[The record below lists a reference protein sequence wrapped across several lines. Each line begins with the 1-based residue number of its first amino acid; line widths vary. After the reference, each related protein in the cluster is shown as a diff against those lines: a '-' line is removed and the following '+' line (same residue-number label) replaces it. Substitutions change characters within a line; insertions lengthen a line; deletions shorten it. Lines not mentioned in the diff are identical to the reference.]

1 MSAPPDLDVAR
12 TRTLCGIGLAFL
24 VVVATLPA
32 RVAADTVHDIEIALY
47 ETIVNHGLA
56 DDPRILVI
64 AAETTG
70 DPAAIAE
77 HGEAA
82 RAIVADLGAP
92 AETLDGWVRMNAG
105 TAIIDRP
112 LRLDITYQLL
122 DQDAR
127 RKLFA
132 AAAPQLAWSQFFAR
146 YEGAPGLLRLSRA
159 GFDDTREHALVYVE
173 HQCGVEC
180 GAGRLIH
187 LQRSADQR
195 WQVKG
200 AALVWMVE

>member
-1 MSAPPDLDVAR
+1 MSRLLKTAAPGAANA
-12 TRTLCGIGLAFL
+12 CGIGLAVLLL
-24 VVVATLPA
+24 VLTPPTI
-32 RVAADTVHDIEIALY
+32 AAANLVHDIEIALY

-77 HGEAA
+77 HDEAA

-92 AETLDGWVRMNAG
+92 PEALDGWIRMNAT

-112 LRLDITYQLL
+112 LRLSVTYQLL

-132 AAAPQLAWSQFFAR
+132 AAAPQIAWSQFFAR

-187 LQRSADQR
+187 LQRGVDDS

>member
-1 MSAPPDLDVAR
+1 MP
-12 TRTLCGIGLAFL
+12 
-24 VVVATLPA
+24 
-32 RVAADTVHDIEIALY
+32 
-47 ETIVNHGLA
+47 
-56 DDPRILVI
+56 
-64 AAETTG
+64 
-70 DPAAIAE
+70 
-77 HGEAA
+77 
-82 RAIVADLGAP
+82 
-92 AETLDGWVRMNAG
+92 NAG
-105 TAIIDRP
+105 TALIDRP

-122 DQDAR
+122 DQDER

-132 AAAPQLAWSQFFAR
+132 AAEPKLAWSQFFAR

-187 LQRSADQR
+187 LQRGADR
-195 WQVKG
+195 EWQVKG

>member
-1 MSAPPDLDVAR
+1 MTRPPAIGAVR
-12 TRTLCGIGLAFL
+12 TWGIGLTVLA
-24 VVVATLPA
+24 VVAALPA
-32 RVAADTVHDIEIALY
+32 IVAADTVHDVEIALY

-77 HGEAA
+77 HDATA

-92 AETLDGWVRMNAG
+92 PETLDGWVQMNAG
-105 TAIIDRP
+105 TAIIDSP

-122 DQDAR
+122 DQDER

-132 AAAPQLAWSQFFAR
+132 AALPQLAWSQFFAR

-187 LQRSADQR
+187 LQRGADLR